1 MTNETPKRTNAYHE
15 QRILTASPVR
25 LVAMLYE
32 AAITSLNKAI
42 KAIGEGDIKG
52 RWAANKHAV
61 EIIEQLLVTLDT
73 ERGGEIAANLER
85 LYPFMIRHLINVD
98 LHNDPVPAREV
109 IELLEPIHES
119 WCELERRIS
128 ANGAPAVTDTVHG
141 ANRDAHDITATSYD
155 QDRQTKT
162 PAPNSRLS
170 ATA

>member
-1 MTNETPKRTNAYHE
+1 MTNDTPKRTNAYHE
-15 QRILTASPVR
+15 QRILTASPAR

-61 EIIEQLLVTLDT
+61 EIIDQLLVTLDT

-109 IELLEPIHES
+109 IELLEPMHES

-128 ANGAPAVTDTVHG
+128 ANGAPAVTDTGHG
-141 ANRDAHDITATSYD
+141 ANRDARDITAKSYD
-155 QDRQTKT
+155 QDRQTKVR
-162 PAPNSRLS
+162 APSSRVS